1 MPALASDLR
10 RQLENVIA
18 DVREGA
24 REKAEAA
31 ARAALKRL
39 AVDAPKPFDH
49 FSAEQR
55 ELRNRLR
62 ARARQ
67 AGDLRRPNGEQEIDQ
82 LTQELAY
89 EYWHRMLFARFLA
102 ENHLLMHPDGVAV
115 SLAECDELAKHEGV
129 ENGFVLAAQYAS
141 RMLPQIFR
149 TDDVLL
155 EVDFPINDRLP
166 LEKLLASL
174 PTDTFTADDSLG
186 WVYQFWQAKKKDE
199 VNKSGEKI
207 DGRTLPAVTQLFTE
221 PYMVKFLLHNTIG
234 AWWCARQG
242 IKGPAGGAGVHNGQ
256 APVEMEYLRWRDD
269 GAPAAGTFDGWPDS
283 LKEFTMLD
291 PCCGS
296 GHFLVEAFN
305 LLVPMR
311 MHDEGL
317 SAQEACDA
325 VSAENL
331 FGLELDPRCTQ
342 IAAFTLAL
350 AAWKY
355 TGESGEPLGY
365 RELPKLNIACSGQ
378 SVTGRKEEWLA
389 LANGDSRLR
398 EGMDKL
404 YDLFRQAPHLG
415 SLIDPSGRGCL
426 VPRRVATAG
435 EQERRKRD
443 ETVTTTDH
451 AADRGGMDGGAAQDA

>member
-1 MPALASDLR
+1 MPALASDLQ
-10 RQLENVIA
+10 RQLENVIT
-18 DVREGA
+18 DA

-31 ARAALKRL
+31 ARAALRRL

-62 ARARQ
+62 ACARQ
-67 AGDLRRPNGEQEIDQ
+67 AGDRRKPNGEQEINQ

-89 EYWHRMLFARFLA
+89 EYWYRMLFARFLA
-102 ENHLLMHPDGVAV
+102 ENHPLMHPDGVAV
-115 SLAECDELAKHEGV
+115 SLAECDELARHEAA

-155 EVDFPINDRLP
+155 EVDFPLNDRLP
-166 LEKLLASL
+166 LEKLPASL

-186 WVYQFWQAKKKDE
+186 WVYQFWQAKKKEE

-234 AWWCARQG
+234 AWWCARHG
-242 IKGPAGGAGVHNGQ
+242 IKGPPGGAGVPNGQ
-256 APVEMEYLRWRDD
+256 APIEMEYLRWRDD
-269 GAPAAGTFDGWPDS
+269 GAPAAGTFDGWPAS

-296 GHFLVEAFN
+296 GHFLVEACN

-311 MHDEGL
+311 MHDEEL
-317 SAQEACDA
+317 SPQEACDA
-325 VSAENL
+325 VLAENL
-331 FGLELDPRCTQ
+331 IGLELDPRCTQ
-342 IAAFTLAL
+342 SAAFALAM

-355 TGESGEPLGY
+355 PAPRQDAWATHSTQTGKGGTGFQPVQGEDSTAKMAVPSI
-365 RELPKLNIACSGQ
+365 EKLLTDAGCKPGTSLD
-378 SVTGRKEEWLA
+378 EWLREKFFEQHCKRFH
-389 LANGDSRLR
+389 NRL
-398 EGMDKL
+398 
-404 YDLFRQAPHLG
+404 F
-415 SLIDPSGRGCL
+415 IWPSGTDAR
-426 VPRRVATAG
+426 TAF
-435 EQERRKRD
+435 R
-443 ETVTTTDH
+443 
-451 AADRGGMDGGAAQDA
+451 AW